1 MKFEPMHKIYYKQ
14 ASNWQRILDNRRNS
28 ESSISLP
35 IPIHEYNRRNTYD
48 AFFMYHPV
56 LVQLLLSLEAKRS
69 AFINV
74 VAKVPNVMIL
84 HVMNTFLS
92 TEIKASNDIEGVYS
106 SRKEIKAAI
115 ENSENDTLRFS
126 SIIAKYRSILD
137 NPHGF
142 KFESSQDIRGLFD
155 DIISDEIDAKN
166 QPDGKLFRR
175 DSVDIVNHQDK
186 IIHRGTL
193 PESRIITELDQALE
207 ILNDEDL
214 VLPIRVAIFHY
225 YFGYIHPFYD
235 GNGRTNRFI
244 STAYLAKYFHPLV
257 ALRLSAVI
265 NNNKKQ
271 YYDAFKMTTS
281 EINGGDV
288 TTFVIAFISLIEKTI
303 DSAMELLDK
312 RINRLMEEQ
321 EKLKVFFSAEKITD
335 SLLQDIYFLLL
346 QARLFSLGAGISKA
360 EIMNA
365 CGKSRGTIFTRFKQ
379 IPKEYLIKVKHG
391 RTESFMLKMSIL
403 PPLDKV

>member
-1 MKFEPMHKIYYKQ
+1 MHKIYYKQ

-74 VAKVPNVMIL
+74 VAKVPKVMIL

-115 ENSENDTLRFS
+115 ENSENNTLRFS
-126 SIIAKYRSILD
+126 SIIAKYQSILD

-142 KFESSQDIRGLFD
+142 KFESSQDIRALFD

-166 QPDGKLFRR
+166 QPDGTLFRR

-186 IIHRGTL
+186 IIHRGAL

-271 YYDAFKMTTS
+271 YYDAFKMTTA

-321 EKLKVFFSAEKITD
+321 EKLKVFFSTEKITD

-379 IPKEYLIKVKHG
+379 ISKEYLIKVKHG

>member
-1 MKFEPMHKIYYKQ
+1 M
-14 ASNWQRILDNRRNS
+14 
-28 ESSISLP
+28 
-35 IPIHEYNRRNTYD
+35 
-48 AFFMYHPV
+48 
-56 LVQLLLSLEAKRS
+56 
-69 AFINV
+69 
-74 VAKVPNVMIL
+74 
-84 HVMNTFLS
+84 
-92 TEIKASNDIEGVYS
+92 
-106 SRKEIKAAI
+106 
-115 ENSENDTLRFS
+115 
-126 SIIAKYRSILD
+126 
-137 NPHGF
+137 
-142 KFESSQDIRGLFD
+142 
-155 DIISDEIDAKN
+155 
-166 QPDGKLFRR
+166 FRR
-175 DSVDIVNHQDK
+175 DSVDIANHQDK

-265 NNNKKQ
+265 YNNKKQ
-271 YYDAFKMTTS
+271 YYDAFKMTTA

-288 TTFVIAFISLIEKTI
+288 TTFIIAFISLIEKTI

-321 EKLKVFFSAEKITD
+321 EKLKVFFSTEKITD
-335 SLLQDIYFLLL
+335 PLLQDIYFLLL

>member
-1 MKFEPMHKIYYKQ
+1 MHKIYYKQ

-35 IPIHEYNRRNTYD
+35 IPIHEYNRRNIYD

-74 VAKVPNVMIL
+74 VAKVPKVMIL

-115 ENSENDTLRFS
+115 ENSENNTLRFS
-126 SIIAKYRSILD
+126 SIIAKYQSILD

-175 DSVDIVNHQDK
+175 DSVDIANHQDK

-271 YYDAFKMTTS
+271 YYDAFKMTTA
-281 EINGGDV
+281 EINGGDL
-288 TTFVIAFISLIEKTI
+288 TYFIIAFISLIEKTI
-303 DSAMELLDK
+303 DNATELLNK
-312 RINRLMEEQ
+312 RINRLSEEKQ
-321 EKLKVFFSAEKITD
+321 KLEQFFSTNEITD
-335 SLLQDIYFLLL
+335 PLLREIYILLL
-346 QARLFSLGAGISKA
+346 QARLFSLGVGISKA

-379 IPKEYLIKVKHG
+379 IPKDHLIKVKYG
-391 RTESFMLKMSIL
+391 RTESYMLKTSIL
-403 PPLDKV
+403 DSKE

>member
-1 MKFEPMHKIYYKQ
+1 MKFEPMYKIYYKQ
-14 ASNWQRILDNRRNS
+14 PSDWQRILDNRRNS

-48 AFFMYHPV
+48 AFFIYHPV
-56 LVQLLLSLEAKRS
+56 LVQLLLSLESKKS
-69 AFINV
+69 AFINLV
-74 VAKVPNVMIL
+74 SKVPTVMIL

-106 SRKEIKAAI
+106 SRKEIRAAI
-115 ENSENDTLRFS
+115 QNSQNDKLRFS
-126 SIIAKYRSILD
+126 SIIAKYQSILD

-142 KFESSQDIRGLFD
+142 KFESSKDIRDLFD
-155 DIISDEIDAKN
+155 DIISNEIEKKN
-166 QPDGKLFRR
+166 QPDGELFRR

-186 IIHRGTL
+186 IIHRGTW
-193 PESRIITELDQALE
+193 PESDIIIELDRALG
-207 ILNDEDL
+207 ILNNEDL

-244 STAYLAKYFHPLV
+244 STAYLAKYYHPLI

-271 YYDAFKMTTS
+271 YYDAFKMTTA
-281 EINGGDV
+281 EINGGDL
-288 TTFVIAFISLIEKTI
+288 TTFVIAFISLIERTI
-303 DSAMELLDK
+303 DSAIELLDK
-312 RINRLMEEQ
+312 RINRLVEEKF
-321 EKLKVFFSAEKITD
+321 KLEAFFEVQHIKD
-335 SLLQDIYFLLL
+335 SLLQEIYFLLL

-360 EIMNA
+360 EITNA
-365 CGKSRGTIFTRFKQ
+365 CGKSRGTIFNRFKQ
-379 IPKEYLIKVKHG
+379 IPEEHLIRVKNS
-391 RTESFMLKMSIL
+391 RTESYMLKISIL
-403 PPLDKV
+403 E